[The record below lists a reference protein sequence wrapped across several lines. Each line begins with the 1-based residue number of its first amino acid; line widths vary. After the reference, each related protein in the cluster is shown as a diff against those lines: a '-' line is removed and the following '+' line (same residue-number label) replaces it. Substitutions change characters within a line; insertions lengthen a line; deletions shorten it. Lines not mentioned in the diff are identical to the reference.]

1 MDNNDLIIQEQIKK
15 REKTD
20 IMLAY
25 ILIAILVGCILFVL
39 YLKFIKNSDD
49 DNTPEEYIV
58 ERITL
63 SSIASSINSNLSSK
77 YDGINAADNEDSI
90 DIKYGELSYNI
101 KLINN
106 ELEFNIDNDNKELSE
121 DIYKEIINSICNYYN
136 DNVDGCKKAT
146 DNINYGVDTNG
157 IRFVN
162 DTMYISVTNSVTNS
176 VNPSNIISYTE
187 ETITDIDNTNYE
199 LFMNDITVSNIKVN
213 ESDVNVIIS
222 GNISKEGNVTIKL
235 YNSDSELL
243 EEKNITGNDNFS
255 ITFDYNDKLNID
267 SIKKYSISVE

>member
-1 MDNNDLIIQEQIKK
+1 MDNNDLMIQEKIKK

-25 ILIAILVGCILFVL
+25 ILIVILVGCILFVL
-39 YLKFIKNSDD
+39 YLKFIKNDD
-49 DNTPEEYIV
+49 DEDVIPEEHIV

-63 SSIASSINSNLSSK
+63 SSIASSINSSLNSK
-77 YDGINAADNEDSI
+77 YDGISAADNEDSI

-121 DIYKEIINSICNYYN
+121 DIYKEIVISICNYYN
-136 DNVDGCKKAT
+136 DNADGCKRVSN
-146 DNINYGVDTNG
+146 NIKYGEDITG

-162 DTMYISVTNSVTNS
+162 DIIYINVTNSVT
-176 VNPSNIISYTE
+176 PSDITSYVE

-199 LFMNDITVSNIKVN
+199 LSMNDINVSNIKVD
-213 ESDVNVIIS
+213 EGDVSVTIS
-222 GNISKEGNVTIKL
+222 GNISKEGNVTVKL

-243 EEKNITGNDNFS
+243 EEKSATGNENFS
-255 ITFDYNDKLNID
+255 ITFDYDDKLNID
-267 SIKKYSISVE
+267 SIKKYSISIE